1 MIDIHSHIIWGI
13 DDGARSIDESVR
25 LIKEAHRQ
33 GVNAV
38 FATPHYN
45 PAGSSKT
52 DLIRERVIEL
62 NKLLKDDGTDVSIYT
77 GNEVMYFEDIIS
89 HLRNGRIL
97 SLADSDYVLIE
108 FYPDTEYRNITEAI
122 RNTANAGYYP
132 VIAHAER
139 YKTLYDHGLD
149 ELISMGAYIQLSTEP
164 LTGGLFRRDTA
175 FVKKQLKKGYVHFI
189 GSDMH
194 NMDKRP
200 PKNTKAINWIK
211 NNIENADDILEEN
224 VRFII
229 NNERL

>member
-1 MIDIHSHIIWGI
+1 MVDIHSHIIWGI
-13 DDGARSIDESVR
+13 DDGARSIEEAIK
-25 LIKEAHRQ
+25 LIREAHSQ
-33 GVNAV
+33 GVNAI

-45 PAGSSKT
+45 PAGSPKAEQ
-52 DLIRERVIEL
+52 IRERASDL
-62 NKLLKDDGTDVSIYT
+62 NKRLKDEGLDIIIYT

-89 HLRNGRIL
+89 HLRDGKIL
-97 SLADSDYVLIE
+97 GLADSDYVLIE
-108 FYPDTEYRNITEAI
+108 FYPDDEYRNIVKAV
-122 RNTANAGYYP
+122 RSMVNAGYCP

-139 YKTLYDHGLD
+139 YKSLYEYGLD

-164 LTGGLFRRDTA
+164 LQGGIFRKDST
-175 FVKKQLKKGYVHFI
+175 FIKKQLKKGNVHFM

-200 PKNTKAINWIK
+200 PKNAKAIRWIK

-229 NNERL
+229 DNEIL